1 LERKFLHGDWNSD
14 LIAEMKNEYPTYVVR
29 NHWNGLLEM
38 SQFFP
43 VSHKGLEAAI
53 EYADAF
59 NIGYVLYIKTEDAE
73 PEAIWVKEGFD
84 LVERGMVFVKQST
97 INRLIEK
104 LKLDL
109 ESFKKIQLDD

>member
-1 LERKFLHGDWNSD
+1 MHGDWNSD

-104 LKLDL
+104 VKLDL